1 MFRKLKTNFRWFLSV
16 QCLVLLLFS
25 TANAIDPNRRIS
37 QYGHTAWR
45 MQDGVFNSTP
55 NVIAQTADG
64 FIWIG
69 TQAGLVRFDGSRFV
83 SATTTSTGQPFPD
96 VKITS
101 LRRARDGSLWIG
113 TPYGLSQLKDGELIT
128 YSTSIGI
135 STIIE
140 DHEGTIWV
148 TRYRVTDGKG
158 PLCRAVDKAL
168 QCYGTDAGIPVNYG
182 VGLAEDSLG
191 NLWIGSFNLVRWQ
204 PGSTETF
211 FAEELKHLNGSPG
224 VLDIAP
230 GPAGSLWV
238 ALEGT
243 LGVRY
248 YANGKWTS
256 YAVPGFDGSRV
267 SAQSLFIDRD
277 GAMWIGT
284 IADGLYRIYNGK
296 ADHFR
301 SVDGLSGDSVIS
313 FFQDREGNLW
323 ITTNGGV
330 DLFRNTPV
338 MTFSTPEG
346 VSTAEVRSV
355 LAARDGSL
363 WIGGKGSLDNLR
375 NGEFSSIKTNHGLP
389 GEVVSGM
396 FEDNSGR
403 LWLGVDESLM
413 VYEQGKFTEVTKPD
427 GSPLALGG
435 HVVAITEDLD
445 QNIWS
450 MTYTLPR
457 RLYRIRDQK
466 VREEI
471 SVTDIKYASWLVSDN
486 EGGIW
491 LGSYTDNQI
500 AHYRAGQLQVISLL
514 KDKKAPV
521 VNHLLA
527 ESGQS
532 VWIATNSGLF
542 KWKDGQVKDLGVRNG
557 LPCSLVISLVKDAS
571 GSLWL
576 YTNCGLVR
584 ISQAELEKWWEHP
597 DDPVAMKIFEAS
609 EGARPGSASC
619 QPKAGRTVDGR
630 LWFANPLSV
639 QMIDPNQLYKN
650 EIAPLV
656 QIEAVMADR
665 KSYSPGEHLRLPALT
680 SDLEIDYTALSFSVP
695 QKVQFRYRLDGHDTD
710 WQEPGTR
717 RAAFYNDL
725 GPGSYSFRVIACN
738 NDGVWNDVGAS
749 LNFVIPPAWYQTGW
763 FRVACILAALLILF
777 SLYRLRVRQIAR
789 VISLRFDERLNERT
803 RMARELHD
811 TFLQTIQACTMVADH
826 TLETASDPEQMRCTM
841 QKLSKWLNQAMQEG
855 RAALNSLR
863 SSTTETNDLAR
874 ALRRATSNG
883 LIPASMTVDF
893 SVVGESREMH
903 PIVRDE
909 VYRIGYEAIRN
920 SIVHSH
926 AARLQ
931 VELRYEQ
938 DLYLRVKDDGVGID
952 SVVLNN
958 GKDEHFGLQ
967 GMKERAARIGGKLT
981 LVSSATCGTEVVI
994 TVPGSIVFRKCGRE
1008 RYVGQDYKIFRI
1020 YM

>member
-1 MFRKLKTNFRWFLSV
+1 MNKTDLSWFIWIH
-16 QCLVLLLFS
+16 CLLLFL
-25 TANAIDPNRRIS
+25 TANSAKGIDPNRRIS

-83 SATTTSTGQPFPD
+83 SATTTSTGQPLPD

-113 TPYGLSQLKDGELIT
+113 TPYGLSRLKDGELIP
-128 YSTSIGI
+128 YSTAIGI

-158 PLCRAVDKAL
+158 PLCRAVDRAL
-168 QCYGTDAGIPVNYG
+168 QCYGTHAGIPVNYG
-182 VGLAEDSLG
+182 VGLAEDSVG
-191 NLWIGSFNLVRWQ
+191 NLWIGSYNLVRWR

-211 FAEELKHLNGSPG
+211 FADELKHLNGSPG
-224 VLDIAP
+224 VFDIVS
-230 GPAGSLWV
+230 GPTGSLWV

-243 LGVRY
+243 GSRLGVRHY
-248 YANGKWTS
+248 VNGNWTS
-256 YAVPGFDGSRV
+256 YSVPGFDGSRV
-267 SAQSLFIDRD
+267 SAQGLFIDRD
-277 GAMWIGT
+277 GALWIGT

-301 SVDGLSGDSVIS
+301 SVNGLSGDSVIG

-338 MTFSTPEG
+338 MTFSTQEG
-346 VSTAEVRSV
+346 VSAAEVRSV

-363 WIGGKGSLDNLR
+363 WIGGKGGLDNLR
-375 NGEFSSIKTNHGLP
+375 NGEFTSIKTNQGLP

-396 FEDNSGR
+396 FEDHSGR

-413 VYEQGKFTEVTKPD
+413 LYEHGKFLEVTKPD

-435 HVVAITEDLD
+435 HVVALTEDLD
-445 QNIWS
+445 QNIWA
-450 MTYTLPR
+450 MAYTSPR
-457 RLYRIRDQK
+457 HLYRIRDQR
-466 VREEI
+466 VREE
-471 SVTDIKYASWLVSDN
+471 VPVADIKYASWLVSDN
-486 EGGIW
+486 AGGIW
-491 LGSYTDNQI
+491 LGSYTNNQI

-514 KDKKAPV
+514 KDKKSPV

-527 ESGQS
+527 ESDES
-532 VWIATNSGLF
+532 VWIATNSGLL
-542 KWKDGQVKDLGVRNG
+542 KWKDGQVKDLGTRNG
-557 LPCSLVISLVKDAS
+557 LPCSLIISLVKDDS
-571 GSLWL
+571 GSLWM
-576 YTNCGLVR
+576 YTNCGVVR
-584 ISQAELEKWWEHP
+584 ISPAELDKWWEHP
-597 DDPVAMKIFEAS
+597 DDPVAMTIFESS
-609 EGARPGSASC
+609 EGARPGSAAC
-619 QPKAGRTVDGR
+619 QPRAGKTTDGR
-630 LWFANPLSV
+630 LWFANGLSV

-650 EIAPLV
+650 VIAPLV
-656 QIEAVMADR
+656 QIEAVVADR
-665 KSYSPGEHLRLPALT
+665 KSYVPGENLRLPALT

-695 QKVQFRYRLDGHDTD
+695 QKVQFRYRLDGHDTN

-717 RAAFYNDL
+717 RGAFYNDL
-725 GPGSYSFRVIACN
+725 GPGNYSFHVIACN
-738 NDGVWNDVGAS
+738 NDGVWNDVGAR
-749 LNFVIPPAWYQTGW
+749 LNFVIPPAWYQTNW

-777 SLYRLRVRQIAR
+777 CLYRLRVRQIAR
-789 VISLRFDERLNERT
+789 VISVRFDERLNERT

-811 TFLQTIQACTMVADH
+811 TFLQTIQACTMVADNA
-826 TLETASDPEQMRCTM
+826 LDIGSDAEDMRRTM
-841 QKLSKWLNQAMQEG
+841 QKLSKWLNQATKEG

-874 ALRRATSNG
+874 ALRRATKNG
-883 LIPASMTVDF
+883 LIPASMTVNF
-893 SVVGESREMH
+893 SVTGESREMH

-920 SIVHSH
+920 AIVHSH
-926 AARLQ
+926 ATRLQ

-938 DLYLRVKDDGVGID
+938 DLYLRVKDNGVGID
-952 SVVLNN
+952 SVVLSQ

-981 LVSSATCGTEVVI
+981 LVSTPTCGTDVVI
-994 TVPGSIVFRKCGRE
+994 TVPGIIVFRKIGRGE
-1008 RYVGQDYKIFRI
+1008 RMLEKRSL
-1020 YM
+1020 

>member
-1 MFRKLKTNFRWFLSV
+1 MTMRPKLKWFIWIH
-16 QCLVLLLFS
+16 CLLLFL
-25 TANAIDPNRRIS
+25 TTNPAKAIDPNRRIS

-69 TQAGLVRFDGSRFV
+69 TQAGLIRFDGSKFV

-101 LRRARDGSLWIG
+101 LRTARDGSLWIG
-113 TPYGLSQLKDGELIT
+113 TPYGLSRLKDGELT
-128 YSTSIGI
+128 AYSTAIGI

-158 PLCRAVDKAL
+158 PLCRAVDRAL
-168 QCYGTDAGIPVNYG
+168 QCYGTNAGIPVNYG

-191 NLWIGSFNLVRWQ
+191 NLWIGSFNLVRWR

-224 VLDIAP
+224 VLDIAA
-230 GPAGSLWV
+230 GPAGSLWI

-301 SVDGLSGDSVIS
+301 SVNGLSGDSVIS

-323 ITTNGGV
+323 VTTNGGV

-389 GEVVSGM
+389 GEMVSGM
-396 FEDNSGR
+396 FEDHSGR

-413 VYEQGKFTEVTKPD
+413 IYEQGKFTEVTKPD
-427 GSPLALGG
+427 GSALALGG

-445 QNIWS
+445 QNMWA

-466 VREEI
+466 VREEV
-471 SVTDIKYASWLVSDN
+471 SVTDIKYAAWLVSDN

-500 AHYRAGQLQVISLL
+500 AHYRAGQLQVMSLL

-542 KWKDGQVKDLGVRNG
+542 KWKNGEVKDLGVRNG
-557 LPCSLVISLVKDAS
+557 LPCSLIISLVKDAS

-584 ISQAELEKWWEHP
+584 ISQAELEKWWGHP

-619 QPKAGRTVDGR
+619 QPRAGKTTDGR

-639 QMIDPNQLYKN
+639 QMIDPNQLFKN

-656 QIEAVMADR
+656 QIQTIVADR
-665 KSYSPGEHLRLPALT
+665 KSYSPGENLRLPALT

-717 RAAFYNDL
+717 RGALYNDL
-725 GPGSYSFRVIACN
+725 GPGNYSFHVIACN
-738 NDGVWNDVGAS
+738 NDGVWNDVGAR

-763 FRVACILAALLILF
+763 FRVACVLAALLILF

-826 TLETASDPEQMRCTM
+826 TLETVSDPEHMRLTM
-841 QKLSKWLNQAMQEG
+841 RKLSKWLNQAMQEG

-874 ALRRATSNG
+874 ALRRATKDG

-893 SVVGESREMH
+893 SVMGESREMH

-909 VYRIGYEAIRN
+909 VYRMGYEAIRN

-926 AARLQ
+926 ATQLQ

-938 DLYLRVKDDGVGID
+938 DLYLRVKDNGVGID
-952 SVVLNN
+952 SVVLSL
-958 GKDEHFGLQ
+958 GKDGHFGLQ
-967 GMKERAARIGGKLT
+967 GMRERAARIGGKLS
-981 LVSSATCGTEVVI
+981 LISSAMCGTEVVI
-994 TVPGSIVFRKCGRE
+994 TVPGSIVFRKCGTGFTRFS
-1008 RYVGQDYKIFRI
+1008 GLTCKS
-1020 YM
+1020 

>member
-1 MFRKLKTNFRWFLSV
+1 MRPKLKWFIWIH
-16 QCLVLLLFS
+16 CLLLFL
-25 TANAIDPNRRIS
+25 TTNPAKAIDPNRRIS

-69 TQAGLVRFDGSRFV
+69 TQAGLIRFDGSKFV

-101 LRRARDGSLWIG
+101 LRTARDGSLWIG
-113 TPYGLSQLKDGELIT
+113 TPYGLSRLKDGELT
-128 YSTSIGI
+128 AYSTAIGI

-158 PLCRAVDKAL
+158 PLCRAVDRAL
-168 QCYGTDAGIPVNYG
+168 QCYGTNAGIPVNYG

-191 NLWIGSFNLVRWQ
+191 NLWIGSFNLVRWR

-224 VLDIAP
+224 VLDIAA
-230 GPAGSLWV
+230 GPAGSLWI

-301 SVDGLSGDSVIS
+301 SVNGLSGDSVIS

-323 ITTNGGV
+323 VTTNGGV

-389 GEVVSGM
+389 GEMVSGM
-396 FEDNSGR
+396 FEDHSGR

-413 VYEQGKFTEVTKPD
+413 IYEQGKFTEVTKPD
-427 GSPLALGG
+427 GSALALGG

-445 QNIWS
+445 QNMWA

-466 VREEI
+466 VREEV
-471 SVTDIKYASWLVSDN
+471 SVTDIKYAAWLVSDN

-500 AHYRAGQLQVISLL
+500 AHYRAGQLQVMSLL

-542 KWKDGQVKDLGVRNG
+542 KWKNGEVKDLGVRNG
-557 LPCSLVISLVKDAS
+557 LPCSLIISLVKDAS

-584 ISQAELEKWWEHP
+584 ISQAELEKWWGHP

-619 QPKAGRTVDGR
+619 QPRAGKTTDGR

-639 QMIDPNQLYKN
+639 QMIDPNQLFKN

-656 QIEAVMADR
+656 QIQTIVADR
-665 KSYSPGEHLRLPALT
+665 KSYSPGENLRLPALT

-717 RAAFYNDL
+717 RGALYNDL
-725 GPGSYSFRVIACN
+725 GPGNYSFHVIACN
-738 NDGVWNDVGAS
+738 NDGVWNDVGAR

-763 FRVACILAALLILF
+763 FRVACVLAALLILF

-826 TLETASDPEQMRCTM
+826 TLETVSDPEHMRLTM
-841 QKLSKWLNQAMQEG
+841 RKLSKWLNQAMQEG

-874 ALRRATSNG
+874 ALRRATKDG

-893 SVVGESREMH
+893 SVMGESREMH

-909 VYRIGYEAIRN
+909 VYRMGYEAIRN

-926 AARLQ
+926 ATQLQ

-938 DLYLRVKDDGVGID
+938 DLYLRVKDNGVGID
-952 SVVLNN
+952 SVVLSL
-958 GKDEHFGLQ
+958 GKDGHFGLQ
-967 GMKERAARIGGKLT
+967 GMRERAARIGGKLS
-981 LVSSATCGTEVVI
+981 LISSAMCGTEVVI
-994 TVPGSIVFRKCGRE
+994 TVPGSIVFRKCGTGFTRFS
-1008 RYVGQDYKIFRI
+1008 GLTCKS
-1020 YM
+1020 

>member
-1 MFRKLKTNFRWFLSV
+1 MFPKLKTNSTWLLWIH
-16 QCLVLLLFS
+16 CLLLFL
-25 TANAIDPNRRIS
+25 TTNPAKAIDPNRRIS

-83 SATTTSTGQPFPD
+83 SATTSTGQPLPD
-96 VKITS
+96 VRITS

-113 TPYGLSQLKDGELIT
+113 TPYGLSRLKDGELIT
-128 YSTSIGI
+128 YSTAIGI

-148 TRYRVTDGKG
+148 TRYRITDGKG
-158 PLCRAVDKAL
+158 PLCRAVDRAL
-168 QCYGTDAGIPVNYG
+168 QCYGTEAGIPVNYG
-182 VGLAEDSLG
+182 VGLTEDSLG
-191 NLWIGSFNLVRWQ
+191 NLWIGSFNLVRWR

-211 FAEELKHLNGSPG
+211 FEEELKHLKGSPG
-224 VLDIAP
+224 VFDIVA
-230 GPAGSLWV
+230 GPAGSLWI

-243 LGVRY
+243 GPTLGVRQ
-248 YANGKWTS
+248 YANGRWAS

-277 GAMWIGT
+277 GALWIGT

-301 SVDGLSGDSVIS
+301 SVNGLSGDSVLS

-323 ITTNGGV
+323 VTTNGGV

-338 MTFSTPEG
+338 ITFSTQEG

-355 LAARDGSL
+355 LAASDGSL
-363 WIGGKGSLDNLR
+363 WIGGKGSLDNFR

-396 FEDNSGR
+396 FEDHSGR
-403 LWLGVDESLM
+403 LWLGVDERLM
-413 VYEQGKFTEVTKPD
+413 VYEHGKFLEVTKPD

-435 HVVAITEDLD
+435 HIVALTEDLD
-445 QNIWS
+445 QNIWA
-450 MTYTLPR
+450 MAYTNPR
-457 RLYRIRDQK
+457 NLYRIRDQK
-466 VREEI
+466 VREQI
-471 SVTDIKYASWLVSDN
+471 LVKDIQYASWLVSDN

-491 LGSYTDNQI
+491 LGSHSDNQI
-500 AHYRAGQLQVISLL
+500 AHYRAGQLQVVSLL
-514 KDKKAPV
+514 QGEKEPN
-521 VNHLLA
+521 VNYLLA
-527 ESGQS
+527 ESAHS
-532 VWIATNSGLF
+532 VWVATNSGLF
-542 KWKDGQVKDLGVRNG
+542 KWKEGQVKNLGIKNG
-557 LPCSLVISLVKDAS
+557 LPCSSINSLLRDDS
-571 GSLWL
+571 GSLWM
-576 YTNCGLVR
+576 YSSCGLVR
-584 ISQAELEKWWEHP
+584 ISSSELEKWWEHP
-597 DDPVAMKIFEAS
+597 DSPVAMKVFEAA
-609 EGARPGSASC
+609 EGARGGSAAT
-619 QPKAGRTVDGR
+619 QPRAGKTIDGR
-630 LWFANPLSV
+630 LWFANGLSV

-650 EIAPLV
+650 EIPPLV
-656 QIEAVMADR
+656 QIQTIVADR
-665 KSYSPGEHLRLPALT
+665 KSYSPGENLRLPALT

-695 QKVQFRYRLDGHDTD
+695 QKVQFRYRLEGHDTD

-717 RAAFYNDL
+717 RGAFYNDL
-725 GPGSYSFRVIACN
+725 GPGNYSFHVVACN
-738 NDGVWNDVGAS
+738 NDGVWNDVGAR
-749 LNFVIPPAWYQTGW
+749 LNFIIPPAWYQTRG

-826 TLETASDPEQMRCTM
+826 TLETVSDPEHMRRTM

-855 RAALNSLR
+855 RTALNSLR
-863 SSTTETNDLAR
+863 SSTTETNDLGR
-874 ALRRATSNG
+874 ALRRATRNG
-883 LIPASMTVDF
+883 LMPASMTVDF
-893 SVVGESREMH
+893 SVAGESREMH

-920 SIVHSH
+920 AIVHSH
-926 AARLQ
+926 ATRLQ

-938 DLYLRVKDDGVGID
+938 DLYLRVKDNGVGID
-952 SVVLNN
+952 SVVLSQ

-981 LVSSATCGTEVVI
+981 LISAATCGTEVVI
-994 TVPGSIVFRKCGRE
+994 TVPGSIVFRKFGRGE
-1008 RYVGQDYKIFRI
+1008 LAKRATA
-1020 YM
+1020 